1 MMTKEE
7 VTSIVTY
14 CQMHKVSYSKLLKE
28 LGVPTWKFYEY
39 KSRYASEPQVGK
51 AEFVQITDGGTYVPA
66 ARLESTRGARS
77 GSLAMRATNRLSI
90 EIRLAKGTILRVQG
104 EIDTIHLQ
112 TIIKTAANVQP

>member
-14 CQMHKVSYSKLLKE
+14 CQMYKVSYSKRLKE

-39 KSRYASEPQVGK
+39 KSRYASETPAGK

-66 ARLESTRGARS
+66 ARLESTRGTKS
-77 GSLAMRATNRLSI
+77 GSLAMQSTNRLSI
-90 EIRLAKGTILRVQG
+90 EIRLAKGTMLRVQG
-104 EIDTIHLQ
+104 EIAAIHLQ
-112 TIIKTAANVQP
+112 TIIKTAVNVQP

>member
-14 CQMHKVSYSKLLKE
+14 CQMHKVSYSKRLKE

-51 AEFVQITDGGTYVPA
+51 AEFVQITDGGTYVQA
-66 ARLESTRGARS
+66 ACLESTRGARS
-77 GSLAMRATNRLSI
+77 GSLAMRATNRLNREFI
-90 EIRLAKGTILRVQG
+90 CAKFK
-104 EIDTIHLQ
+104 D
-112 TIIKTAANVQP
+112 

>member
-7 VTSIVTY
+7 VTNIETY
-14 CQMHKVSYSKLLKE
+14 CQMHKVSYSKRLKE

-66 ARLESTRGARS
+66 ARLESTRRARI
-77 GSLAMRATNRLSI
+77 GSFAMQSTNHLSI
-90 EIRLAKGTILRVQG
+90 EICLAKGTMLRVQG
-104 EIDTIHLQ
+104 INTIHFQ
-112 TIIKTAANVQP
+112 TIIKTAVNVQP

>member
-14 CQMHKVSYSKLLKE
+14 CQMHKVSYSKRLKE

-77 GSLAMRATNRLSI
+77 GNSAMQSTNRLSI
-90 EIRLAKGTILRVQG
+90 EIRLAKGTMLRVQG
-104 EIDTIHLQ
+104 EIDAIHLQ

>member
-14 CQMHKVSYSKLLKE
+14 CQMHKVSYSRRLKE

-39 KSRYASEPQVGK
+39 KSRYASEPQAGK

-77 GSLAMRATNRLSI
+77 GSSAMQSTNRLSI
-90 EIRLAKGTILRVQG
+90 EIRLAKGTMLRVQG
-104 EIDTIHLQ
+104 EIDAIHLQ